1 MLPLGLVRVTVNEP
15 TVGDSRT
22 IVVLLPTVSSIEKD
36 PVQGLLVLIESF
48 LLVIWKRFYD

>member
-22 IVVLLPTVSSIEKD
+22 TVVLLPTVSSIEKN
-36 PVQGLLVLIESF
+36 PVQGLSVLIESF
-48 LLVIWKRFYD
+48 LMVIWKRFHD